1 MANRIVGARNRLGGM
16 ALSRFD
22 AGVRL
27 RAAIGF
33 AVVAP
38 FHKADSARAAARVFE
53 IPRLLDSRRFPWAL
67 DRHHEA
73 EKHPLP
79 SRLPSRIIRPDAGNL
94 NRSRIRFKEAKSMK
108 RGSSSSRFNWL
119 SKTGCNSEQFYLQ
132 HDETEFPMASQ
143 TDCNFWIRDSRAAD
157 CVRLGRTLR
166 PLNNLVKIEDQ
177 HELAFIREKPAPWAR
192 SVSTQGRARTFS
204 RAATTAASEAENI
217 LATHRRI
224 FRWGR
229 WRPKKTSAARA

>member
-1 MANRIVGARNRLGGM
+1 
-16 ALSRFD
+16 
-22 AGVRL
+22 
-27 RAAIGF
+27 
-33 AVVAP
+33 
-38 FHKADSARAAARVFE
+38 
-53 IPRLLDSRRFPWAL
+53 
-67 DRHHEA
+67 
-73 EKHPLP
+73 
-79 SRLPSRIIRPDAGNL
+79 
-94 NRSRIRFKEAKSMK
+94 MK

-119 SKTGCNSEQFYLQ
+119 SKTGCNSEQFYHQ

-204 RAATTAASEAENI
+204 RATRTGTEAENI
-217 LATHRRI
+217 LATHRR
-224 FRWGR
+224 FFCRQR
-229 WRPKKTSAARA
+229 RRPKETSAAIA